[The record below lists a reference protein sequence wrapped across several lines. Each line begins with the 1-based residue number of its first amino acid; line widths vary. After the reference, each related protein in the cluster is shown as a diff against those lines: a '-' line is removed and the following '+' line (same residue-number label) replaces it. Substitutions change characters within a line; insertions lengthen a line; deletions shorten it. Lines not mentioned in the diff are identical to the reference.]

1 MKIARCHPERS
12 EGSFKEI
19 LQLCF
24 RMTVMYI
31 FFFGICYAD
40 TGSPQVCH
48 LDNCV
53 GVEVV
58 SKTEDMQRGLM
69 YRKGLE
75 KDRGMF
81 FVFTYDDRHRFWMK
95 NMSFNLDM
103 VWISQAGRI
112 VFISPNIPACKTDP
126 CPVYAPNQPCRYVLE
141 LSEGY
146 AALHNW
152 KVGDNLTIPSSDLKN
167 IGQHH

>member
-1 MKIARCHPERS
+1 VP
-12 EGSFKEI
+12 
-19 LQLCF
+19 
-24 RMTVMYI
+24 
-31 FFFGICYAD
+31 
-40 TGSPQVCH
+40 PQVCH

-53 GVEVV
+53 LVEVV
-58 SKTEDMQRGLM
+58 FKTEDMQRGLM

-75 KDRGMF
+75 KDKGMF

-112 VFISPNIPACKTDP
+112 VFISPNVPACKTDP

-141 LSEGY
+141 LSDGY
-146 AALHNW
+146 AAAHHW
-152 KVGDNLTIPSSDLKN
+152 KVGDNLRLDGVLEKT
-167 IGQHH
+167 

>member
-1 MKIARCHPERS
+1 MNFTMSLRGAKRRPSIVPGMRVRS
-12 EGSFKEI
+12 NLIF
-19 LQLCF
+19 CF
-24 RMTVMYI
+24 I
-31 FFFGICYAD
+31 FLVFGPNPVWAK
-40 TGSPQVCH
+40 TPSVCH

-75 KDRGMF
+75 KDKGMF
-81 FVFTYDDRHRFWMK
+81 FVFTYDDRPRFWMK

-141 LSEGY
+141 LSDGY

-152 KVGDNLTIPSSDLKN
+152 KVGDNLRLDGVLEKI
-167 IGQHH
+167 

>member
-1 MKIARCHPERS
+1 MKKGTMC
-12 EGSFKEI
+12 
-19 LQLCF
+19 LCF
-24 RMTVMYI
+24 Y
-31 FFFGICYAD
+31 FFVSTLCRAD
-40 TGSPQVCH
+40 AVPPQVCH

-53 GVEVV
+53 LVEVV
-58 SKTEDMQRGLM
+58 FKTEDMQRGLM

-75 KDRGMF
+75 KDKGMF

-112 VFISPNIPACKTDP
+112 VFISPNVPACKTDP

-141 LSEGY
+141 LSDGY
-146 AALHNW
+146 AAAHHW
-152 KVGDNLTIPSSDLKN
+152 KVGDNLRLDGVLEKT
-167 IGQHH
+167 